1 MVKIEDLNEICLKQ
15 YYRLKLN
22 IIYHYKD
29 KGKMYLFPGGE
40 VINQEHFYE
49 IEKIVKKYGYELE
62 LRIYNPKRDNFEAYY
77 IKKVERNSA
86 KAA

>member
-1 MVKIEDLNEICLKQ
+1 MVKIKDLNEMCLEQ

-22 IIYHYKD
+22 IIYYYKE
-29 KGKMYLFPGGE
+29 KEKMYLCPGGE
-40 VINQEHFYE
+40 VINQEQFYE
-49 IEKIVKKYGYELE
+49 IEKIVKKYGYELD
-62 LRIYNPKRDNFEAYY
+62 LRNYNPKRDNFEAYY